1 VRFRI
6 LGSDPPS
13 LSSAAVLFPI
23 PNFYFL
29 IFSFAAT
36 TWPGLANKFAS
47 YVLEQV
53 QTARTKQKAVET
65 NVTATMRRI
74 ITLAEEE
81 RRSGSRGLLVR
92 RAAKLFQHIGEI
104 LDVNDLSATSP
115 TGRDYLSI
123 LKLLLAEP
131 EYCAAAKLTD
141 WDRLVELHLKWLE
154 KATSIVSED
163 ANRVLTMLSL
173 LLNNY
178 PGEPAPDLLATMLEL
193 FGSLGAILQEGT
205 NTLSRAGV
213 GVFGAVNA
221 FLSISGVD
229 VAASTAALHSQLH
242 KPALMAIKGKDT
254 KIKACAVQYLRMML
268 VLGGVE
274 KGQQLLDL
282 RNWADTEA
290 EKPQWY
296 VYLRT
301 MVKLIAT
308 YIHP

>member
-1 VRFRI
+1 
-6 LGSDPPS
+6 
-13 LSSAAVLFPI
+13 
-23 PNFYFL
+23 
-29 IFSFAAT
+29 
-36 TWPGLANKFAS
+36 
-47 YVLEQV
+47 
-53 QTARTKQKAVET
+53 
-65 NVTATMRRI
+65 MRRI

-81 RRSGSRGLLVR
+81 KRSGSRGLLVR

-163 ANRVLTMLSL
+163 ANRVLSMLSL

-193 FGSLGAILQEGT
+193 FTSLGSVLMES

-221 FLSISGVD
+221 FLNVSGVD
-229 VAASTAALHSQLH
+229 VAASTAALHETLH
-242 KPALMAIKGKDT
+242 KPAVLAVKGKD
-254 KIKACAVQYLRMML
+254 IKLKASAVQYLRMAL
-268 VLGGVE
+268 VLGAVDKE
-274 KGQQLLDL
+274 QQVIDL

-290 EKPQWY
+290 EKPQW
-296 VYLRT
+296 
-301 MVKLIAT
+301 
-308 YIHP
+308 